1 MAFLHDL
8 RDLVYFSNMDFNFVQ
23 VNITQDVGDICCPF
37 CSITMENNQEAKMK
51 HLRKYHRS
59 LANPDTRQCLKCL
72 QTCFNDTNFL
82 KHLSFP
88 QQKHICPICNKVGK
102 DESNFVMHFR
112 AEHSRYIRKHWEK
125 CFTCNDYFRAKD
137 IASHYEECK
146 PIVSKPCVSVPQV
159 KNNRKS
165 NSKPKVDFP
174 RTAQVTQNNPK
185 VQVTSHNQPNVTQN
199 QPKVTLSQP
208 KVTQNQP
215 EELMTSHNQLKVIQS
230 QPKVTQSN
238 PIPAQ
243 SDQESTKSI
252 PRPTQSIPRP
262 TQSDPKST
270 QRNPRPIPLILSSTN
285 SDLNLDC
292 IDTTLDWLKP
302 KPFQCVVCNQGFDY
316 KEQFKTH
323 LETHLTD
330 HGYMDIQWIK
340 CQTCGNSGKMKVDE
354 SVEHEIKF
362 QCQFCEELKKSKKTN
377 ETRLKIALSDGP
389 RVNSISRLKSDYG
402 NKLASKV
409 PLEIHLNSDIQVD
422 SRPLKFVKVSNE
434 HKNVMKSIAKKK
446 VRQILPKT
454 NPDSRI
460 KFILKNTIFDQFR
473 REN

>member
-1 MAFLHDL
+1 
-8 RDLVYFSNMDFNFVQ
+8 MDFNFVQ

-112 AEHSRYIRKHWEK
+112 VEHSRYIRKHWEK

-174 RTAQVTQNNPK
+174 RTAKVTQNNPK
-185 VQVTSHNQPNVTQN
+185 VQVTSPNQPNVTQN
-199 QPKVTLSQP
+199 QPKVP
-208 KVTQNQP
+208 
-215 EELMTSHNQLKVIQS
+215 MTSHNQLKV
-230 QPKVTQSN
+230 TQSN
-238 PIPAQ
+238 PVLAQ
-243 SDQESTKSI
+243 SDQESTK
-252 PRPTQSIPRP
+252 SIPRP

-316 KEQFKTH
+316 KEQFKKH

-330 HGYMDIQWIK
+330 NGYMDIQWIK

-362 QCQFCEELKKSKKTN
+362 QCQFCEELKKSKKAN

-402 NKLASKV
+402 NKLAFKV

-434 HKNVMKSIAKKK
+434 HKNVMKSTAKKK
-446 VRQILPKT
+446 VHRLILPKT